1 LPGTVILFLKAY
13 FSASIINQTHNFLIT
28 TRSLTVL
35 FTLCIGLVQCQR
47 PGNMEDHAYTNKLIH
62 ESSPYLLQHAH
73 NPVDWYPWGDEALQK
88 AKDENKLLLISIG
101 YSSCHWC
108 HVMEHES
115 FEDTTVANFM
125 NKNFVCIKVDRE
137 ERPDIDDVYMTA
149 CQLASGGGC
158 GWPLNSFALPD
169 GRPVWA
175 GTYFPKSKWM
185 EVLDY
190 FRKIYTEDPAKL
202 QDYATRLVTGVQDHG
217 LDSLMSTN
225 NAPITTPEVLAIS
238 KTFMDRMDPTLGGRR
253 GSPKF
258 PMPNN
263 WEYLMH
269 YSFRENDPRAKELV
283 MTTLDRMMMGGIY
296 DQLEGGFARYS
307 TDSLWLVPHFEKM
320 LYDNGQLVSLYAKAY
335 AWTGNKAYLNVVNQT
350 LDFVDKNWSDDSGG
364 FYSSYDADSE
374 GEEGKYYVS
383 TTQEL
388 EQLIPNVD
396 DRKMFYEFND
406 IRNNGNWEDKK
417 NILQQHRNGEE
428 VAKNHHL
435 TVEAFQQKMEAIHK
449 VLLTT
454 RQKRVAP
461 GLDDKILTSWNGLM
475 LQGYIDAY
483 RVTSNKAYLTR
494 ALKNATFLRD
504 KMIGKDH
511 QMMRNFKNGKAS
523 INAFLDDYAIT
534 IQSFLAMYQCTFD
547 TTWLDHAKGL
557 TDHVLAHFDGDST
570 TLFYYTSDLDQ
581 ALIARRID
589 FSDNVIPGSNS
600 IMAKDLYNLGTLLGK
615 DEYIERA
622 NKMLQVILPR
632 IKNDGQPSFYSNWCE
647 LMLSFSRMPYEVAV
661 VGKDY
666 GKILTELQL
675 KYQPDVL
682 YLGGAAEGTLELL
695 EDKLVEGQTFIY
707 VCQNKVCK
715 IPTEDIKQALE
726 LMKY

>member
-1 LPGTVILFLKAY
+1 
-13 FSASIINQTHNFLIT
+13 
-28 TRSLTVL
+28 
-35 FTLCIGLVQCQR
+35 
-47 PGNMEDHAYTNKLIH
+47 MEEHPYTNKLIH
-62 ESSPYLLQHAH
+62 ETSPYLLQHAH

-115 FEDTTVANFM
+115 FEDTAVANFM

-175 GTYFPKSKWM
+175 GTYFPKAKWL

-190 FRKIYTEDPAKL
+190 FRKTYAEDPAKL
-202 QDYATRLVTGVQDHG
+202 QDYASRLVTGVQDHG
-217 LDSLMSTN
+217 LDSLM
-225 NAPITTPEVLAIS
+225 ITGKAVVSRDDVLGIS

-269 YSFRENDPRAKELV
+269 YSFREQDPRAKELV
-283 MTTLDRMMMGGIY
+283 TTTLDKMMMGGIY

-335 AWTGNKAYLNVVNQT
+335 AWTGKKEYLDVVNQT
-350 LDFVDKNWSDDSGG
+350 LDFVDKNWSDPSGG

-374 GEEGKYYVS
+374 GEEGKYYVW
-383 TTQEL
+383 TTAEL
-388 EQLIPNVD
+388 EQLIPNAD
-396 DRKMFYEFND
+396 DRKIFYDYND

-417 NILQQHRNGEE
+417 NILQQHRNPNEL
-428 VAKNHHL
+428 AKEHHL
-435 TVEAFQQKMEAIHK
+435 TPEAFKQKMDGINQ
-449 VLLTT
+449 VLLAA
-454 RQKRVAP
+454 RKKRVAP
-461 GLDDKILTSWNGLM
+461 GLDDKILVSWNGLM

-483 RVTSNKAYLTR
+483 RVTSNKAYLDR
-494 ALKNATFLRD
+494 AMKSATFLRD
-504 KMIGKDH
+504 KMIGKDN
-511 QMMRNFKNGKAS
+511 QMMRNYKNGKTT

-534 IQSFLAMYQCTFD
+534 IQAFVSMYQTTFD
-547 TTWLDHAKGL
+547 TAWLDHAKGL
-557 TDHVLAHFDGDST
+557 TEHVLAHFDGDSSS
-570 TLFYYTSDLDQ
+570 LFYYTSDLDK
-581 ALIARRID
+581 ALIARRVD
-589 FSDNVIPGSNS
+589 FGDNVVPSSNS
-600 IMAKDLYNLGTLLGK
+600 IMARDLFNLGTLLAK
-615 DEYIERA
+615 DDYVDRA
-622 NKMLQVILPR
+622 NRMLQVILPR
-632 IKNDGQPSFYSNWCE
+632 IKSDGQPSFYSNWCE
-647 LMLSFSRMPYEVAV
+647 LMLDFSKTPYEVAV

-666 GKILTELQL
+666 GKILTQLQL

-682 YLGGAAEGTLELL
+682 YLGGTAEGTLELL

-715 IPTEDIKQALE
+715 MPTEDINQALA
-726 LMKY
+726 LMKD